1 MADKGSGHGRRALGG
16 IAAGAADLAADHYSR
31 RAITFVWKYVTGREP
46 PTDPSN
52 PKVALR
58 EALSW
63 AIVMGIGVEATR
75 MLTARYATRHIR
87 ITSQD
92 EGHKDGAVK

>member
-1 MADKGSGHGRRALGG
+1 MADKGSGRGRRAFGG
-16 IAAGAADLAADHYSR
+16 AAAAAADLAADHYSR
-31 RAITFVWKYVTGREP
+31 RAITAGWKRVTGREP

-63 AIVMGIGVEATR
+63 AIVVGVGVEATR
-75 MLTARYATRHIR
+75 MLTARYATRHMR
-87 ITSQD
+87 RADKD
-92 EGHKDGAVK
+92 ETAK

>member
-1 MADKGSGHGRRALGG
+1 MADKGSRARRRAIGG
-16 IAAGAADLAADHYSR
+16 IAAAAADLAADHYAR
-31 RAITFVWKYVTGREP
+31 KVITSGWKRVTGREP

-52 PKVALR
+52 PKVSLP

-63 AIVMGIGVEATR
+63 AIIVGVVVEASR

-87 ITSQD
+87 HAASAEAGKD
-92 EGHKDGAVK
+92 EAAK